1 MRSIYRFIINRIKF
15 EKLRL
20 KHFKIFDFLSIFF
33 TNFRHNFLNIFD
45 FEELIIKTLT
55 LNRLLHS
62 NSIARRK
69 LSLSKYRVH
78 TISLEKSSP
87 HGSFFGNT
95 FIIPYKFIIFLSI
108 LTMIILPTNSL
119 YVIHIILTCWL
130 RLLFFCKSFNYRLP
144 KT

>member
-62 NSIARRK
+62 NSITRRK

-78 TISLEKSSP
+78 TISLKKSSP